1 MSGGKF
7 GYIDRR
13 WEAQSGAYE
22 EVMEEM
28 GSNWPEFQLVLQ
40 IIVAKKK
47 EAEELHRQVAP
58 VLLAI
63 ENWATGD
70 WSEESVDEA
79 IKELWKNHKK
89 PSS

>member
-7 GYIDRR
+7 SYLDRR
-13 WEAQSGAYE
+13 PEAPAGAYE

-28 GSNWPEFQLVLQ
+28 GGRWMEFQSLLQ
-40 IIVAKKK
+40 IIAGKKK
-47 EAEELHRQVAP
+47 EAEELHQQVAP
-58 VLLAI
+58 VIRAI
-63 ENWATGD
+63 ENWASGD
-70 WSEESVDEA
+70 WTEEHVDEA